1 MTAIS
6 IQSLRWD
13 SLHFNL
19 KFTENV
25 HANGYSFS
33 SQQTKISR
41 FHRVSEYCILKTN
54 DRGTSHS
61 KTKKILTMGF
71 TQHSLENPVPC
82 STKKLYFLKPSLW
95 ASKSTYKHYFC
106 LFYKELHL
114 ILSIKAKENVSI
126 QMHAFMLFLERKV
139 NIFYPLG
146 HAKLSIVA
154 CIGIF
159 SDFFPK
165 NLIFS
170 WSSCYSKYKNA
181 NFKVLS

>member
-82 STKKLYFLKPSLW
+82 SSKKQYFLKPSLW

-106 LFYKELHL
+106 LCFKELHS

-126 QMHAFMLFLERKV
+126 QMHAFLLILERKV

-170 WSSCYSKYKNA
+170 
-181 NFKVLS
+181 

>member
-25 HANGYSFS
+25 HANGYLFS

-106 LFYKELHL
+106 LCFKELHQ

-126 QMHAFMLFLERKV
+126 QMHAFLLFLERKV
-139 NIFYPLG
+139 KFSILQVTKNYPSWPVMG
-146 HAKLSIVA
+146 FFQ
-154 CIGIF
+154 IF
-159 SDFFPK
+159 SLKTLYFLEAHVILNTK
-165 NLIFS
+165 TLISRF
-170 WSSCYSKYKNA
+170 
-181 NFKVLS
+181 